1 MLILLH
7 QEELRPQLSSFAIP
21 DNEVKHMT
29 QEMISIRQDP
39 VPIYGKADVVVV
51 GGGVAGVSAAIAA
64 ARNGKKVTLV
74 EKGCILGGL
83 ATLGHVCV
91 YLPLDDGVGNKVFGG
106 LAEELLHVCI
116 KRSYNTLAPEWKRGV
131 MRVEKPSARYRTH
144 FNSPA
149 AVFSLDEIME
159 QEGVTVIYDAV
170 FSQPI
175 MDGSRCRGIVLET
188 KQGRVALMA
197 GMVVDASGDAD
208 VFYRAG
214 AACEEQK
221 SIVSHWCYELRPD
234 VMRAGLES
242 GKIINTLR
250 MRWLGLRPDVD
261 NSNSE
266 LSHFYGTTIEG
277 VNGYLNVSRKL
288 ARDYLDQNDAPDYA
302 MISMP
307 YMAQFRMTR
316 RILGLTELDMN
327 TADQFRDD
335 SVGCVCSALACPA
348 PVYELPY
355 GALLDPK
362 LENIA
367 AAGRIIAA
375 GGAGW
380 EMMRLIPACVFTGQ
394 AAGTAAALAL
404 EQGVALQEVNLPALQ
419 ARLAE
424 TGVLIH
430 IPEYMKGNKNRNTT
444 DNPKYMADPLI
455 KADALS
461 YH

>member
-1 MLILLH
+1 
-7 QEELRPQLSSFAIP
+7 
-21 DNEVKHMT
+21 MT
-29 QEMISIRQDP
+29 ENTICIQPAEIQ
-39 VPIYGKADVVVV
+39 IYDTTDVVVV
-51 GGGVAGVSAAIAA
+51 GGGVAGIGAAIAA

-74 EKGCILGGL
+74 EKSCILGGL

-116 KRSYNTLAPEWKRGV
+116 KRSYNTLSPEWQKGT

-144 FNSPA
+144 FNIPA

-170 FSQPI
+170 FSEPI
-175 MDGSRCRGIVLET
+175 MEGSRCKGVVLET
-188 KQGRVALMA
+188 KQGRVALMT

-214 AACEEQK
+214 AECEEQK

-250 MRWLGLRPDVD
+250 LRWLGLRPDVD
-261 NSNSE
+261 NSSSE

-277 VNGYLNVSRKL
+277 VNGYLNLSRKL
-288 ARDYLDQNDAPDYA
+288 ARNYLDQNDAPDYA
-302 MISMP
+302 MISLP

-316 RILGLTELDMN
+316 RIRGMKELDM
-327 TADQFRDD
+327 TAADQFQND

-355 GALLDPK
+355 GTLLDPK

-380 EMMRLIPACVFTGQ
+380 EMMRLIPAAVFTGQ
-394 AAGTAAALAL
+394 VAGTATALAL
-404 EQGVALQEVNLPALQ
+404 EQGTTLQEVDLTVLQ
-419 ARLAE
+419 NRLAE

-430 IPEYMKGNKNRNTT
+430 IPDYMQGNKNRNKT
-444 DNPKYMADPLI
+444 DNPKYLADPLI